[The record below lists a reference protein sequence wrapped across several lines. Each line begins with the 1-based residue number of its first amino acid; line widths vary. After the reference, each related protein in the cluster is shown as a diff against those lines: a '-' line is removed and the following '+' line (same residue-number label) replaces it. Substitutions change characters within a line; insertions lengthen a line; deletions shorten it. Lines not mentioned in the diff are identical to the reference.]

1 MTFPGYGPPKSTK
14 GMKESLLS
22 VAIVER
28 DTNGDS
34 MVVWSYPMTD
44 EDMNRSIVKR
54 SGILVGL
61 EAGGRGV
68 GGDWESEVWYR
79 REKLNSWVYV
89 FAMDAKDG
97 EALPEVARIGIA
109 ISASDFYPEKYLR

>member
-1 MTFPGYGPPKSTK
+1 MR
-14 GMKESLLS
+14 ESLLS

-28 DTNGDS
+28 DKNGDS

-54 SGILVGL
+54 SGVLAGE

-79 REKLNSWVYV
+79 REKINSWVYI

-97 EALPEVARIGIA
+97 EALPEVDRIGVA
-109 ISASDFYPEKYLR
+109 ISASDFFPEKYLR